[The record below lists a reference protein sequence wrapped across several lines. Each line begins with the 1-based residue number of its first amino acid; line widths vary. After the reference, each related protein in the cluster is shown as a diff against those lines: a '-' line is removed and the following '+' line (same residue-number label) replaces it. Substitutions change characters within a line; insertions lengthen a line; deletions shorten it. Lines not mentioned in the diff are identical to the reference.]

1 MIQGGE
7 EEKTTTKK
15 RGIVIPWFVQGCFWG
30 PDTRPGAGTA
40 EPSWHG
46 ASALLLRAPAGMK
59 SMLGK
64 VHKSKE
70 GLQGLSQLNTCWKET
85 FLEKKASALSWVI
98 YLLQSSLWF
107 NAL

>member
-1 MIQGGE
+1 
-7 EEKTTTKK
+7 
-15 RGIVIPWFVQGCFWG
+15 
-30 PDTRPGAGTA
+30 
-40 EPSWHG
+40 
-46 ASALLLRAPAGMK
+46 MK